1 MLADA
6 ADTLTNCETIE
17 LLPVDPG
24 APPPVVDAD
33 GDGVVAGVDCDDTD
47 PERHQGARDKP
58 GNRIDED
65 CSGGD
70 AKVVEVPARVSFLWA
85 AFADGTEARTLRVR
99 SIPKGGRVQLR
110 CSRRKPCGFTRR
122 SAKVRRDGTAGLLRF
137 LRGKRLPAGLVVEVR
152 VSAPEH
158 LTSVTRFS
166 MRSGKV
172 PRKRSLCVR
181 PGSSSPP
188 RACN

>member
-6 ADTLTNCETIE
+6 ADTLTSCETIE
-17 LLPVDPG
+17 LVAVDPG

-33 GDGVVAGVDCDDTD
+33 GDGVVAGVDCDDAD

-65 CSGGD
+65 CSGRD

-122 SAKVRRDGTAGLLRF
+122 SA
-137 LRGKRLPAGLVVEVR
+137 
-152 VSAPEH
+152 
-158 LTSVTRFS
+158 
-166 MRSGKV
+166 RSGATG
-172 PRKRSLCVR
+172 PRGCSGSCAGSGCRRGSWSRCASAR
-181 PGSSSPP
+181 PSTSRP
-188 RACN
+188 